1 MASFRKSHHIFF
13 LPPVEAAEV
22 IIVTCVFSA
31 AKMEEKLF
39 KDLEKKEKQILLLMY
54 FTKHRINQNRTECLF
69 VLIHLCHFEQMYL
82 VFLKICYL

>member
-39 KDLEKKEKQILLLMY
+39 KDLEKKRKAD
-54 FTKHRINQNRTECLF
+54 FTFN
-69 VLIHLCHFEQMYL
+69 
-82 VFLKICYL
+82 VFYQTPYKPK